1 MDEIILLFP
10 QTIKCI
16 EQRIDD
22 LKNKFKVRGDQD
34 PTGANSRLLDPD
46 RVSMYEEIAEL
57 ENIIS
62 RSRKRQPPRQVDIVE
77 VGHEII
83 LIASAEV
90 KLKIHL
96 CLELDVKYIDDEYK
110 IRDERL
116 VSVQSALG
124 ELIIDSKVGDSLDF
138 NEKIFQINDIS
149 VSSYL
154 D

>member
-62 RSRKRQPPRQVDIVE
+62 RSRKRLPPKQIANVA
-77 VGHEII
+77 VGHEVA
-83 LIASAEV
+83 LGGASKAN
-90 KLKIHL
+90 LKIHL
-96 CLELDVKYIDDEYK
+96 CLELDVKYIDDNHK
-110 IRDERL
+110 IKGERL
-116 VSVQSALG
+116 VSAQSPLG
-124 ELIIDSKVGDSLDF
+124 ELIIEAKVGDSLDF
-138 NEKIFQINDIS
+138 NEKNFKIMDIA
-149 VSSYL
+149 VSTYL
-154 D
+154 K